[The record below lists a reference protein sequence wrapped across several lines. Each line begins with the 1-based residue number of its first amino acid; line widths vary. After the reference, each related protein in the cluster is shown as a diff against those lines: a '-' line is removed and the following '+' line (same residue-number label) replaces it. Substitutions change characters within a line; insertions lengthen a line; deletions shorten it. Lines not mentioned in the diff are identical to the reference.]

1 MFRVA
6 NKPFIGPIAN
16 KTSMVPYEAINTM
29 VNDVCPPGNNWYF
42 SGITRT
48 HVIAETAVAIYDNL
62 LKARAAHPLLGEFY
76 MMWEYYPLA
85 QRLTSVKP
93 DAMAFRMRTSDL
105 ACLLGLKWDGSV
117 KDEKVKARA
126 KELVTEHRTFC
137 QNLINAQEGYRQR
150 PEADKDVAYGNYGKL
165 INPN

>member
-1 MFRVA
+1 
-6 NKPFIGPIAN
+6 
-16 KTSMVPYEAINTM
+16 MVPYEAINTM

-165 INPN
+165 INPSLRRLPSLT